1 MFMPKLSKT
10 LQLELFLTL
19 LIVIYL
25 GVQWNQAGT
34 VGTNFLSLLAC
45 ELVLVMYLDTKNK

>member
-1 MFMPKLSKT
+1 MPKLNRT
-10 LQLELFLTL
+10 LLLELFLTV

-25 GVQWNQAGT
+25 GVKWEQAGT

-45 ELVLVMYLDTKNK
+45 ELVWVMYTDLIKNKT

>member
-1 MFMPKLSKT
+1 MPKLNRT
-10 LQLELFLTL
+10 LLLELFMTV

-25 GVQWNQAGT
+25 GVKWNTAGT

-45 ELVLVMYLDTKNK
+45 ELVWVMYTDLIKNKT

>member
-1 MFMPKLSKT
+1 MPKLNRT
-10 LQLELFLTL
+10 LLLELFLTV

-25 GVQWNQAGT
+25 GVKWEQAGT

-45 ELVLVMYLDTKNK
+45 ELMLVMYLDTKKQQN